1 MLHTLS
7 WFELISVL
15 DVNECSEE
23 SSPCD
28 SETETCQ
35 NLMGSYICKCR
46 EGLVK
51 STDGSCIPEEDL
63 PPEVKPKKPKKK
75 KKSKKG
81 KADSKEEEG
90 SQRPQYPWYYTIGPL
105 TLLFLVKKFCQPNI
119 VTSAGL
125 ILFVVVSAKLS
136 PQAWVRL
143 RGGKRERESSHV
155 LVVWI
160 IKNHRCSFFSI
171 SHHPPFI
178 SSYVSITYT
187 TYLSIYPFTRC
198 DF

>member
-1 MLHTLS
+1 MLRTLS

-35 NLMGSYICKCR
+35 NLMGSYICKCH

-143 RGGKRERESSHV
+143 RGGKRERENLVMFWLCESSR
-155 LVVWI
+155 I
-160 IKNHRCSFFSI
+160 IGALFFLFLTI
-171 SHHPPFI
+171 PLYFQLYIYNIYDVFI
-178 SSYVSITYT
+178 
-187 TYLSIYPFTRC
+187 YLSIY
-198 DF
+198 